1 MAIPEEC
8 AFLQDL
14 FKKHGCGEYDY
25 DQLTINHYLP
35 GQGNLKLTNTWK
47 KIAFFI
53 YIYIYIRYSFLLFQ
67 GIPPHV
73 DTHSPFEDTILS
85 LSLGSSC
92 VMNFKKGD
100 AKVDVVLP
108 RRSLLVMTGEARYAW
123 THGISSK
130 RSDSIETTDGVIKQT
145 RGVRTSFT
153 FRKVRKGPCS
163 CIFVEYCDTKKDSF
177 SSFIDDESATELERS
192 YVHKVSIIYY

>member
-1 MAIPEEC
+1 
-8 AFLQDL
+8 
-14 FKKHGCGEYDY
+14 
-25 DQLTINHYLP
+25 
-35 GQGNLKLTNTWK
+35 
-47 KIAFFI
+47 
-53 YIYIYIRYSFLLFQ
+53 
-67 GIPPHV
+67 
-73 DTHSPFEDTILS
+73 
-85 LSLGSSC
+85 
-92 VMNFKKGD
+92 MNFKKGD

-130 RSDSIETTDGVIKQT
+130 LSDSIETTDGVMKQT

-177 SSFIDDESATELERS
+177 SSCIDDESALELERS